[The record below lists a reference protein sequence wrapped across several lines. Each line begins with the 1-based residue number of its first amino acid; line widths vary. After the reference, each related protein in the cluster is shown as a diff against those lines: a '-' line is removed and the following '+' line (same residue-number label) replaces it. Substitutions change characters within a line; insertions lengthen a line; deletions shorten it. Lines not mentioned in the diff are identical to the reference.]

1 MLKKYPM
8 PFIQVSARTGDN
20 ISNLFPT
27 AIEETI
33 RVSRNATEENEKT
46 HKTETNEYAVTEKAV
61 RLPERLPTATFDSH
75 KIVLGGEKEKV
86 DENRQSKCC

>member
-1 MLKKYPM
+1 MDPAVRRAQDAQGRFGALREQEGLGAVRIQLFSELSMGKIEEVLKKYPM

-33 RVSRNATEENEKT
+33 RVSRNATE
-46 HKTETNEYAVTEKAV
+46 
-61 RLPERLPTATFDSH
+61 
-75 KIVLGGEKEKV
+75 
-86 DENRQSKCC
+86 